1 MDRRGGVMLSEIMSE
16 KNKYC
21 TYHLYVKSEKCN
33 KLVNIIIKNRLTDME
48 NKLVVTHGEK
58 KQERDNIGIQD

>member
-1 MDRRGGVMLSEIMSE
+1 MSK

-58 KQERDNIGIQD
+58 KQERDNIGLQD